1 MLGPC
6 SNLNREPHADCI
18 AVLTTAP
25 SALIHTVILDGL
37 SVLDTENITCRL
49 VSDVWRRRRRSRRST
64 RAGHD
69 VAGPGLD

>member
-37 SVLDTENITCRL
+37 SVLDTENITSGCRL
-49 VSDVWRRRRRSRRST
+49 VSDVWRRSRRST

>member
-1 MLGPC
+1 M
-6 SNLNREPHADCI
+6 
-18 AVLTTAP
+18 
-25 SALIHTVILDGL
+25 ILDGL